1 MILLPYKNGSAGAG
15 DLAEALG
22 IKQVKRTGSKF
33 KGSKEKLVINWGSSS
48 STEEVDKCEVLNKPE
63 AVAIATNKLSWLRH
77 IYNKNEEGRTH
88 CNTPRFMTNFDAA
101 ITYIQAGHKIV
112 CRTVLNGHSGEGIVI
127 ASTVDELVP
136 APLYTEYCPKKREYR
151 VHVFL
156 GEVADVQRK
165 ARDHDIPDEQV
176 NWQVRNHANGF
187 VYVRDENIAEI
198 PRNVLQQ
205 AVLAVN
211 YTGLDF
217 GAADV
222 VYNEKNNL
230 ATVLEIN
237 TAPGLTGATLEGY
250 KERLAQFGE
259 EYQKALAAKKYGAGS
274 WAQYVTDNTFDIM
287 TTPTQ
292 ADPLSVVRTIFARE
306 QDRLNAERGFT
317 GDWAELATRNP
328 QPAAFPPSQRR
339 R

>member
-22 IKQVKRTGSKF
+22 IKQIKRSGSKF
-33 KGSKEKLVINWGSSS
+33 KGSKEKLVINWGSST
-48 STEEVDKCEVLNKPE
+48 STDEVEKCDVLNSTK
-63 AVAIATNKLSWLRH
+63 AVAIATNKLAWLRH
-77 IYNKNEEGRTH
+77 ITAKNNEGGNYCTV
-88 CNTPRFMTNFDAA
+88 PRFMTTMDEAA
-101 ITYIQAGHKIV
+101 TYIQAGYTIV
-112 CRTVLNGHSGEGIVI
+112 CRTVLTGHSGEGIVI
-127 ASTVDELVP
+127 ARTQDELVQ

-165 ARDHDIPDEQV
+165 ARDHDIPDNQV

-187 VYVRDENIAEI
+187 IYVRDENISEI
-198 PRNVLQQ
+198 PANVLQQ

-222 VYNEKNNL
+222 IYNEKSRT

-237 TAPGLTGATLEGY
+237 TAPGLTGTTLEGY
-250 KERLAQFGE
+250 KQRLSEFGE
-259 EYQKALAAKKYGAGS
+259 EYKKALNARKKVPTWNEYIAETAVPGA
-274 WAQYVTDNTFDIM
+274 TDPFEATRRVITQRMVADATSFPTFDL
-287 TTPTQ
+287 TR
-292 ADPLSVVRTIFARE
+292 LRGESVASR
-306 QDRLNAERGFT
+306 
-317 GDWAELATRNP
+317 
-328 QPAAFPPSQRR
+328 PPSQRR